1 MDVSVTTVKT
11 EGGVS
16 VVQVAGEVDVYT
28 APTLRQHLRDATA
41 SGSGGIVVD
50 MTGVTFLDS
59 TGLGVLVGAMGRV
72 READG
77 SMRLV
82 VTSDH
87 ILKVLRITGLDA
99 LIPVD
104 ADLDTAVAA
113 AGNAAG

>member
-1 MDVSVTTVKT
+1 MDLSVNTRNA
-11 EGGVS
+11 EG
-16 VVQVAGEVDVYT
+16 VVVVEVAGEVDVYT
-28 APTLRQHLRDATA
+28 APTLRQHLRDAT
-41 SGSGGIVVD
+41 GGTAPRVVVD
-50 MTGVTFLDS
+50 LSEVNFLDS

-82 VTSDH
+82 VSSDH

-104 ADLDTAVAA
+104 ADAAAAVAA
-113 AGNAAG
+113 S

>member
-1 MDVSVTTVKT
+1 MDLSVNTRTLDD
-11 EGGVS
+11 GV
-16 VVQVAGEVDVYT
+16 VVVEVAGEVDVYT
-28 APTLRQHLRDATA
+28 APTLRQHLRDATSGA
-41 SGSGGIVVD
+41 SPRIVVD
-50 MTGVTFLDS
+50 MAAVKFLDS

-104 ADLDTAVAA
+104 ADIDAA
-113 AGNAAG
+113 IAASRA